1 MDVNPIGKMD
11 TGRVQINDTTSSLWM
26 AEISMETENVDTL
39 TGLVWDVND
48 SWDTLAQTGGEIL
61 PIKEEEEEGKSK
73 YGIIWD
79 IDKAW
84 VSMYLAGDETLTTQ
98 DKDDNSKRVDEGE
111 KGATNQ

>member
-1 MDVNPIGKMD
+1 
-11 TGRVQINDTTSSLWM
+11 M
-26 AEISMETENVDTL
+26 ATAKVDNV
-39 TGLVWDVND
+39 TGLVWDVYD
-48 SWDTLAQTGGEIL
+48 IWYTTAHTGGEIL

-98 DKDDNSKRVDEGE
+98 DKDDNSERVDEGE

>member
-1 MDVNPIGKMD
+1 
-11 TGRVQINDTTSSLWM
+11 M
-26 AEISMETENVDTL
+26 ATENVDTL

-98 DKDDNSKRVDEGE
+98 DKDDNSERVDEGE